1 MAQNPPP
8 PTPPQFPSPEELK
21 SKITDFMKQNFGDH
35 VSVATITE
43 PEPAVAEEDEKP
55 EKTEHKEFEFHLLP
69 RDIKAHLDRFVI
81 KQEEAKKVLAIAV
94 CDHYNHAN
102 YLRRLE
108 KEDPNRA
115 QEIEYIKQNV
125 ILVGPTGVGKTYLI
139 KHIADLI
146 KVPFV
151 KADATKFSETGYVGG
166 DVEDLVREL
175 VHKADGDVN
184 LAQFGIIYIDEIDKI
199 ASAGN
204 LIGRDVSG
212 RGVQT
217 TLLKLMEE
225 TEVPVRSM
233 NDLQAQLQAAFEFQR
248 RGKAKRDTIN
258 TRHILFVVSGAFG
271 KLKEQVARRVRHG
284 QIGFSAQPIQVMDN
298 ELFQHVTTQD
308 FMEYGFEPE
317 FIGRLPVRVVC
328 EDLDANDLFDIMK
341 FSEGSLL
348 RQYERAFR
356 AYGIEISFEDEAL
369 RLLAQAA
376 ATEKTGA
383 RGLLTVFEKLFRDY
397 KFHLAG
403 SGLTQL
409 RVSAALVREPQRV
422 LEQLMAEGHKLE
434 AQMLEAGAR
443 EFAEKFSKDHG
454 LEISLDES
462 AIRRLVERAQ
472 AERMTMTD
480 LCAHL
485 FKDFQFGLSL
495 IKKNTGR
502 TQFVLNAAAIDAPDK
517 FLSDLVVHT
526 IQLHRRK
533 TPDCMKPLLV
543 AFLDQTARHLPARG
557 GCGGSKRLIACMKR
571 SLITTLIIGVAV
583 ALIVGAL
590 HATKVIAGF
599 EAVAAQLVTDYAGA
613 TRVVGEKWQYVFVL
627 LIALGVA
634 WLSLSNPRCGTMAR
648 LVINRVIAGGTV
660 WPRVGLLSLPR
671 IFSAGAVSPGGRVCS
686 PRRRRVVGFFAQEPL
701 TSNPHIVCRSRFQ
714 RAISPS

>member
-1 MAQNPPP
+1 MLSYGLSTRCFGRGMIIMTQNPPP
-8 PTPPQFPSPEELK
+8 FPSPEELK
-21 SKITDFMKQNFGDH
+21 SKLAEFMKTNFGDK
-35 VSVATITE
+35 VSFTAYTE
-43 PEPAVAEEDEKP
+43 PETVEAGAEEKP
-55 EKTEHKEFEFHLLP
+55 KHDNDAQFVFDFLP

-81 KQEEAKKVLAIAV
+81 QQDEAKKVLSIAV
-94 CDHYNHAN
+94 CDHYNHVN
-102 YLRRLE
+102 FLRQLE
-108 KEDPNRA
+108 KQDAARA
-115 QEIEYIKQNV
+115 EETEYAKQNV

-139 KHIADLI
+139 KHIAELI

-175 VHKADGDVN
+175 VQKADGDLN

-199 ASAGN
+199 AAAGN

-248 RGKAKRDTIN
+248 RGKARRDTIN
-258 TRHILFVVSGAFG
+258 TRHILFVVSGAFE

-308 FMEYGFEPE
+308 FIEYGFEPE

-328 EDLDANDLFDIMK
+328 EELDAKDLFDIMK
-341 FSEGSLL
+341 YSEGSLL

-369 RLLAQAA
+369 HLLAQAA

-409 RVSAALVREPQRV
+409 RVTATVVREPQRV
-422 LEQLMAEGHKLE
+422 LEQLMVEGHKLE
-434 AQMLEAGAR
+434 AQMRSE
-443 EFAEKFSKDHG
+443 E
-454 LEISLDES
+454 
-462 AIRRLVERAQ
+462 
-472 AERMTMTD
+472 
-480 LCAHL
+480 
-485 FKDFQFGLSL
+485 
-495 IKKNTGR
+495 
-502 TQFVLNAAAIDAPDK
+502 
-517 FLSDLVVHT
+517 HT
-526 IQLHRRK
+526 
-533 TPDCMKPLLV
+533 
-543 AFLDQTARHLPARG
+543 
-557 GCGGSKRLIACMKR
+557 
-571 SLITTLIIGVAV
+571 
-583 ALIVGAL
+583 
-590 HATKVIAGF
+590 
-599 EAVAAQLVTDYAGA
+599 
-613 TRVVGEKWQYVFVL
+613 
-627 LIALGVA
+627 
-634 WLSLSNPRCGTMAR
+634 
-648 LVINRVIAGGTV
+648 
-660 WPRVGLLSLPR
+660 
-671 IFSAGAVSPGGRVCS
+671 
-686 PRRRRVVGFFAQEPL
+686 
-701 TSNPHIVCRSRFQ
+701 
-714 RAISPS
+714 